1 LRIVQPEASLRKCA
15 HDRARRAGL
24 ANSGLA
30 PHLHMITTIVS
41 GAQTGADRA
50 ALDAA
55 TACGVAFTGWV
66 PRGRA
71 AEDGVIPAHYAGL
84 RETAADEPAVRTEL
98 NVRDS
103 DGTLI
108 ISHGKLHGGSRHT
121 LDVAHRLGRP
131 VLHLD
136 LDRLDADAAVAT
148 AAEWVAAHSI
158 RCLNVA
164 GPRASGDA
172 RIYAATFAVVSALLN
187 GGKRPSCDSEGR

>member
-1 LRIVQPEASLRKCA
+1 
-15 HDRARRAGL
+15 
-24 ANSGLA
+24 
-30 PHLHMITTIVS
+30 MIMTLIS

-55 TACGVAFTGWV
+55 IACGVAIAGWV

-71 AEDGVIPAHYAGL
+71 AEDGVIPEHYAGL
-84 RETAADEPAVRTEL
+84 RETAAADPAVRTEF

-108 ISHGKLHGGSRHT
+108 ISHGRLHGGSRHT

-136 LDRLDADAAVAT
+136 LDRLDADAAAAI

-172 RIYAATFAVVSALLN
+172 RIYAATFAVVSALLRSEQ
-187 GGKRPSCDSEGR
+187 RPRCESEGR

>member
-1 LRIVQPEASLRKCA
+1 MIRIGRSSR
-15 HDRARRAGL
+15 
-24 ANSGLA
+24 A
-30 PHLHMITTIVS
+30 PHLSMITTIVS

-55 TACGVAFTGWV
+55 IACGVAFTGWV

-71 AEDGVIPAHYAGL
+71 AEDGDIPVHYAGL
-84 RETAADEPAVRTEL
+84 REAASAEPAIRTEL

-108 ISHGKLHGGSRHT
+108 ISHGELRGGSRHT

-136 LDRLDADAAVAT
+136 LDRLDTDAAVAV
-148 AAEWVAAHSI
+148 AAKWVAAHAI

-164 GPRASGDA
+164 GPRASADPH
-172 RIYAATFAVVSALLN
+172 IYAATFAVVSALLQTR
-187 GGKRPSCDSEGR
+187 RPARRSHRGRTL